1 MYNFFQEHPL
11 KLLYFDT
18 NINFLYNFFQEQPL
32 KLTWSE
38 AADCYYSQDMEI
50 PTGVYKGT
58 LVVDQKPYPV
68 EEVTVKH
75 YTFEADLYIK
85 EGN

>member
-1 MYNFFQEHPL
+1 
-11 KLLYFDT
+11 
-18 NINFLYNFFQEQPL
+18 
-32 KLTWSE
+32 
-38 AADCYYSQDMEI
+38 MEI